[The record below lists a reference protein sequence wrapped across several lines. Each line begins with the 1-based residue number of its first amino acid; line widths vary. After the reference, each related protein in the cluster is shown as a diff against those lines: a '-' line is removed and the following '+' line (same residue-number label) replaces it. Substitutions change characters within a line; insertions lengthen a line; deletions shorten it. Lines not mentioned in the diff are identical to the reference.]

1 MHLEELKTKCS
12 FGILKDASLKLGMD
26 FFDFVVL
33 LDILKLKY
41 QEIEDISILTVFITP
56 EGTLK
61 SNLDRLCKVKTH
73 LFSIYPEKEEYRLIL
88 DLELIENLK
97 EIFLLQQEEQK
108 ITDAIKKRYAGISFM
123 ITK

>member
-1 MHLEELKTKCS
+1 MYLKELRTKCS
-12 FGILKDASLKLGMD
+12 FNILRDASLKLGID

-33 LDILKLKY
+33 LDILKQRY
-41 QEIEDISILTVFITP
+41 QEIEDISILSVFITP

-73 LFSIYPEKEEYRLIL
+73 LFSIYHEKEEYRLIL
-88 DLELIENLK
+88 DLELIDNLK

-108 ITDAIKKRYAGISFM
+108 LTDEMKKRYAGISVI
-123 ITK
+123 ITN